1 MGRRERLALQLT
13 VAAASL
19 VPISAGAAGILL
31 GPRMVNAITAAPEDL
46 DSHFRYLS
54 GLLLGIG
61 LGLASTIPHIEMR
74 GRRFRLLAG
83 IVMLGGVGRLVSLV
97 SIGSPSPAMLA
108 ALVMELIVT
117 PGLAL
122 WQYRV
127 TIGVRR

>member
-1 MGRRERLALQLT
+1 MVDA
-13 VAAASL
+13 VA
-19 VPISAGAAGILL
+19 AGAA
-31 GPRMVNAITAAPEDL
+31 DL

-54 GLLLGIG
+54 GLLLAIG
-61 LGLASTIPHIEMR
+61 LGFASTIPHIEIR

-83 IVMLGGVGRLVSLV
+83 IVVLSGVGRLV

-127 TIGVRR
+127 TIGARQ